1 MRSLVIGV
9 ALMVSGV
16 ALACGGQT
24 CAKCSDAHANV
35 KEVSH
40 STNPTACAK
49 RADLV
54 GSACSYATGMMAQR
68 VVSEGQ
74 DVSYQ
79 GTLAK
84 VSAAGKSRIA
94 TPYSIGPKASMQ
106 VIANEILEE
115 IVERKLTDKALAFK
129 GKMLEVEGIQYFVL
143 LGYQDKT
150 S

>member
-1 MRSLVIGV
+1 
-9 ALMVSGV
+9 MVSGA
-16 ALACGGQT
+16 ALACGGNT
-24 CAKCSDAHANV
+24 CGKCADAHANV
-35 KEVSH
+35 KEVS
-40 STNPTACAK
+40 SETNPTACAK

-68 VVSEGQ
+68 VVTEGQ
-74 DVSYQ
+74 EMSYQ

-84 VSAAGKSRIA
+84 VAAAGKSRIA
-94 TPYSIGPKASMQ
+94 TPYSIGPKSGLQ

-115 IVERKLTDKALAFK
+115 IVDRKLAGKALAFK
-129 GKMLEVEGIQYFVL
+129 GKMLEVEGVQYFVL

>member
-1 MRSLVIGV
+1 M
-9 ALMVSGV
+9 MSGA

-24 CAKCSDAHANV
+24 CGKCTDAHANL
-35 KEVSH
+35 KEVS
-40 STNPTACAK
+40 SASNPTACAK

-68 VVSEGQ
+68 VVTEGREM
-74 DVSYQ
+74 SYQ

-84 VSAAGKSRIA
+84 VAPAGTSRIA
-94 TPYSIGPKASMQ
+94 TPYSMGPKSSLQ

-115 IVERKLTDKALAFK
+115 IVDRKLAGKALAFK
-129 GKMLEVEGIQYFVL
+129 GKMLEVEGVQYFVL